1 MNIVERRTVI
11 DEIQA
16 FLKDYFSVLQT
27 QDLKAFDQV
36 FHRGCMLYS
45 AQNADV
51 VVRPF
56 DEYRTMVEGR
66 QSPQESGFPQLDE
79 VLMIDVMSP
88 QIAIAKVRLR
98 LFNNVMVDYLNLMKV
113 EGRWMIFAKLF
124 HKAGEIS
131 ER

>member
-1 MNIVERRTVI
+1 MVI

-36 FHRGCMLYS
+36 FHRGCVLYS

-56 DEYRTMVEGR
+56 AEYRTMVQGR
-66 QSPQESGFPQLDE
+66 QSPQAGGFPQLDE
-79 VLMIDVMSP
+79 VLMIDVMSSEM
-88 QIAIAKVRLR
+88 AIVKVRLR

-113 EGRWMIFAKLF
+113 DGRWMIFAKLF
-124 HKAGEIS
+124 HRAGEAS
-131 ER
+131 DQ

>member
-1 MNIVERRTVI
+1 MI

-16 FLKDYFSVLQT
+16 FLNDYFSVLQT
-27 QDLKAFDQV
+27 QDLNTFDQV
-36 FHRGCMLYS
+36 FHRGCVLYS
-45 AQNADV
+45 AQNSAV

-56 DEYRTMVEGR
+56 DEYRAMVQGR
-66 QSPQESGFPQLDE
+66 KSPQEGGFPQLDE

-88 QIAIAKVRLR
+88 EMAIVKVRLR

-124 HKAGEIS
+124 HKAGEVADQ
-131 ER
+131 

>member
-1 MNIVERRTVI
+1 MVI

-16 FLKDYFSVLQT
+16 FLKDYFDVLQT
-27 QDLKAFDQV
+27 QDLNKFDQV
-36 FHRGCMLYS
+36 FHRGCVLYS

-56 DEYRTMVEGR
+56 AEYRAMVQGRKSPYEG
-66 QSPQESGFPQLDE
+66 GFPQLDE
-79 VLMIDVMSP
+79 VLMIDVMSSEM
-88 QIAIAKVRLR
+88 AIVKVRLR

-124 HKAGEIS
+124 HKAGDATEQ
-131 ER
+131 

>member
-1 MNIVERRTVI
+1 MI

-16 FLKDYFSVLQT
+16 FLKNYFNVLQT

-36 FHRGCMLYS
+36 FHRGCVLYS

-56 DEYRTMVEGR
+56 DEYRTMVQGR
-66 QSPQESGFPQLDE
+66 QSPQEGGFPQLDE

-88 QIAIAKVRLR
+88 QMAIAKVRLR

-124 HKAGEIS
+124 HKADEVRGQ
-131 ER
+131 